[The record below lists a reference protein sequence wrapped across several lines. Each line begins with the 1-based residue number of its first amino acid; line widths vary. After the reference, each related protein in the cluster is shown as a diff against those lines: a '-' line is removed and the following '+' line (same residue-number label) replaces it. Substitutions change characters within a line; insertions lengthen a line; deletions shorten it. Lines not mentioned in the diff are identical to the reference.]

1 MSIAEKVPQHIRVP
15 NDMCKQSN
23 LDPTDVYVYSYLKTY
38 MNKDTYEA
46 FPSMETIAKD
56 AGISKPTV
64 NKAIKHL
71 VANGD
76 ITVRKEGRRNI
87 YKFNPLSKNFEMFTY
102 KFMRDVDLTTQQRI
116 YIILTQQHMYKDEEG
131 YGKMTYS
138 DSELAEQIGL
148 SAATIHRRN
157 KELENKGVL
166 QILDTGKKDEISGC
180 PIQLKLFDL
189 TKIAQDVLFIKKK
202 LEEHDEKIEEN
213 SRTIKILSNKIEEM
227 QQEINRL
234 RGINSNP
241 TL

>member
-1 MSIAEKVPQHIRVP
+1 MAEKVPQHIRVP

-116 YIILTQQHMYKDEEG
+116 YIILTLYKDEEG

-148 SAATIHRRN
+148 SATN

>member
-1 MSIAEKVPQHIRVP
+1 MAEKVPQHIRVP

-102 KFMRDVDLTTQQRI
+102 KFMSSQQRI

-131 YGKMTYS
+131 YA

-157 KELENKGVL
+157 KELENKGV
-166 QILDTGKKDEISGC
+166 DTGKKDEISGC

>member
-1 MSIAEKVPQHIRVP
+1 MAEKVPQHIRVP

-23 LDPTDVYVYSYLKTY
+23 LDPTDVYSYLKTY

-102 KFMRDVDLTTQQRI
+102 KFMRDVDTQQRI

-131 YGKMTYS
+131 YGS

-148 SAATIHRRN
+148 SAATIHRRIR
-157 KELENKGVL
+157 K
-166 QILDTGKKDEISGC
+166 
-180 PIQLKLFDL
+180 
-189 TKIAQDVLFIKKK
+189 
-202 LEEHDEKIEEN
+202 
-213 SRTIKILSNKIEEM
+213 
-227 QQEINRL
+227 
-234 RGINSNP
+234 
-241 TL
+241 

>member
-1 MSIAEKVPQHIRVP
+1 MAEKVPQHIRVP

-116 YIILTQQHMYKDEEG
+116 YIILTQQHKDEEG
-131 YGKMTYS
+131 YDS
-138 DSELAEQIGL
+138 DSELAEQIG
-148 SAATIHRRN
+148 IHRRN

>member
-1 MSIAEKVPQHIRVP
+1 MPQHIRVP
-15 NDMCKQSN
+15 NDMCKQNN

-38 MNKDTYEA
+38 MNGETYEA
-46 FPSMETIAKD
+46 FPSMETLAKD
-56 AGISKPTV
+56 AGISKTTV

-76 ITVRKEGRRNI
+76 ITVRKEGRKNI

-102 KFMRDVDLTTQQRI
+102 KFMRDTQQRI

-131 YGKMTYS
+131 FGKMAYS

-157 KELENKGVL
+157 KELENKGIL
-166 QILDTGKKDEISGC
+166 QIIDTGKKDEVSGC

-213 SRTIKILSNKIEEM
+213 SKTIKILSNKLEEM
-227 QQEINRL
+227 QKEINRL
-234 RGINSNP
+234 KGIDLNH

>member
-1 MSIAEKVPQHIRVP
+1 
-15 NDMCKQSN
+15 
-23 LDPTDVYVYSYLKTY
+23 
-38 MNKDTYEA
+38 
-46 FPSMETIAKD
+46 METIAKD

-148 SAATIHRRN
+148 SA
-157 KELENKGVL
+157 ELY
-166 QILDTGKKDEISGC
+166 
-180 PIQLKLFDL
+180 
-189 TKIAQDVLFIKKK
+189 
-202 LEEHDEKIEEN
+202 IEE
-213 SRTIKILSNKIEEM
+213 IKNWKIKESYKYLIRERKM
-227 QQEINRL
+227 KYLDVRFN
-234 RGINSNP
+234 
-241 TL
+241 

>member
-1 MSIAEKVPQHIRVP
+1 
-15 NDMCKQSN
+15 
-23 LDPTDVYVYSYLKTY
+23 
-38 MNKDTYEA
+38 
-46 FPSMETIAKD
+46 
-56 AGISKPTV
+56 
-64 NKAIKHL
+64 
-71 VANGD
+71 
-76 ITVRKEGRRNI
+76 
-87 YKFNPLSKNFEMFTY
+87 
-102 KFMRDVDLTTQQRI
+102 
-116 YIILTQQHMYKDEEG
+116 MYKDG

>member
-1 MSIAEKVPQHIRVP
+1 
-15 NDMCKQSN
+15 MCKQNN

-38 MNKDTYEA
+38 MNGETYEA
-46 FPSMETIAKD
+46 FPSMETLAKD
-56 AGISKPTV
+56 AGISKTTV

-71 VANGD
+71 IANGD
-76 ITVRKEGRRNI
+76 ITVRKEGRKNI

-116 YIILTQQHMYKDEEG
+116 YIQQHMYKDEEG
-131 YGKMTYS
+131 FGKMAYS
-138 DSELAEQIGL
+138 DLELSEQIGL
-148 SAATIHRRN
+148 SATTIHRRN
-157 KELENKGVL
+157 KELENKGIL
-166 QILDTGKKDEISGC
+166 QIIDTGKKDEVSGC

-213 SRTIKILSNKIEEM
+213 SKTIKILSNKLEEM
-227 QQEINRL
+227 QKEINRL
-234 RGINSNP
+234 KGIDLNH

>member
-1 MSIAEKVPQHIRVP
+1 MDKTPQHIRVP
-15 NDMCKQSN
+15 NDMCKQSS
-23 LDPTDVYVYSYLKTY
+23 LDPTDVYSYLKTY
-38 MNKDTYEA
+38 MNGETYEA
-46 FPSMETIAKD
+46 FPSMETLAKD
-56 AGISKPTV
+56 AGISKTTV

-76 ITVRKEGRRNI
+76 ISVRKEGRKNI

-116 YIILTQQHMYKDEEG
+116 YIILTQQHMYKDEKG
-131 YGKMTYS
+131 FGKMTYS
-138 DSELAEQIGL
+138 DLELSEQIGL

-157 KELENKGVL
+157 KELENKGML
-166 QILDTGKKDEISGC
+166 QIVDTGKKDEISGC

-213 SRTIKILSNKIEEM
+213 SKSLKILSNKIEEM
-227 QQEINRL
+227 QREINKL
-234 RGINSNP
+234 KGITSII
-241 TL
+241 

>member
-1 MSIAEKVPQHIRVP
+1 MYMEEKIPQHIRV
-15 NDMCKQSN
+15 MCKQSN

-56 AGISKPTV
+56 AGVSKPTV

-76 ITVRKEGRRNI
+76 ITVRKEGRRNV

-102 KFMRDVDLTTQQRI
+102 KFMRDADLTTQQRI

-131 YGKMTYS
+131 YGKVTFS
-138 DSELAEQIGL
+138 DEELAEQIGM
-148 SAATIHRRN
+148 SPFTIHRRN
-157 KELENKGVL
+157 KELESKGVL
-166 QILDTGKKDEISGC
+166 QILNTGKKDEVSGC

-213 SRTIKILSNKIEEM
+213 SKTIKILSNTIEEM
-227 QQEINRL
+227 KLEIERL
-234 RGINSNP
+234 KGINSNP

>member
-1 MSIAEKVPQHIRVP
+1 
-15 NDMCKQSN
+15 
-23 LDPTDVYVYSYLKTY
+23 

-64 NKAIKHL
+64 IKHL

-102 KFMRDVDLTTQQRI
+102 KFMLTTQQRI
-116 YIILTQQHMYKDEEG
+116 YIILTHVQRRRRVCILRFGISRANWIKCGNYK
-131 YGKMTYS
+131 
-138 DSELAEQIGL
+138 
-148 SAATIHRRN
+148 
-157 KELENKGVL
+157 LENKGVL

-189 TKIAQDVLFIKKK
+189 TKIC
-202 LEEHDEKIEEN
+202 
-213 SRTIKILSNKIEEM
+213 
-227 QQEINRL
+227 
-234 RGINSNP
+234 
-241 TL
+241 TLY

>member
-1 MSIAEKVPQHIRVP
+1 MDKHIRVP
-15 NDMCKQSN
+15 NDMCKQNN

-38 MNKDTYEA
+38 MNGETYEA
-46 FPSMETIAKD
+46 FPSMETLAKD
-56 AGISKPTV
+56 AGISKTTV

-71 VANGD
+71 IANGD
-76 ITVRKEGRRNI
+76 ITVRKEGRKNI

-131 YGKMTYS
+131 FGKMAYS
-138 DSELAEQIGL
+138 DLELSEQIGL
-148 SAATIHRRN
+148 SATTIHRRN
-157 KELENKGVL
+157 KELENKG
-166 QILDTGKKDEISGC
+166 IIDTGKKDEVSGC

-213 SRTIKILSNKIEEM
+213 SKTIKILSNKLEEM
-227 QQEINRL
+227 QKEINRL
-234 RGINSNP
+234 KGIDLNHM
-241 TL
+241 L

>member
-1 MSIAEKVPQHIRVP
+1 MSMAEKVPQHIRVP

-102 KFMRDVDLTTQQRI
+102 KFMSSQQRI

-131 YGKMTYS
+131 YA

-157 KELENKGVL
+157 KELENKGV
-166 QILDTGKKDEISGC
+166 DTGKKDEISGC

>member
-1 MSIAEKVPQHIRVP
+1 
-15 NDMCKQSN
+15 
-23 LDPTDVYVYSYLKTY
+23 
-38 MNKDTYEA
+38 
-46 FPSMETIAKD
+46 
-56 AGISKPTV
+56 
-64 NKAIKHL
+64 
-71 VANGD
+71 
-76 ITVRKEGRRNI
+76 
-87 YKFNPLSKNFEMFTY
+87 
-102 KFMRDVDLTTQQRI
+102 
-116 YIILTQQHMYKDEEG
+116 MYKDG

-148 SAATIHRRN
+148 SAAHRRN